1 MKDAMTIQSGVVR
14 KAMVAFMVVVVVGSI
29 RPEHPVAAEMPSPA
43 GDAAELLSQTVEA
56 VEKPTQSG
64 ESAEPAAEES
74 ATFEVNGFLV
84 EGNTLFPDK
93 QDRISLHEYTGPG
106 KTAADVEKARD
117 ALEKFYHE
125 KGYPTVF
132 VSIPEQSLE
141 DGIVKFQVI
150 ESTINK
156 VTVSGNDYFSTEQI
170 LADLPSLAPGEII
183 HLPKVQND
191 INKINFSPDIKVVP
205 NLIPGKE
212 VGTVDVELKV
222 EDHLPFHGS
231 AELNNRYTAGTT
243 DLRFNGT
250 LRYDNLWKKKH
261 AISIQYQTSP
271 EDLSEVQAVSGA
283 YSFPIPGRDLDRLAL
298 YGIYNKSN
306 TAFGEGFKAIGN
318 GSVIGLRYQP
328 TLPQYPTV
336 TQYLS
341 LGLDYKDFKDETGLS
356 GGTSNATTPITYVP
370 FSLAYG
376 LTFMDAGGY
385 TQFSGAV
392 NLSFRGLTTES
403 NFENK
408 RYNAHGNY
416 IYATLGVERTQNLPV
431 DMVWY
436 TKVDGQ
442 LSDQPLISNE
452 QYSAGGMD
460 NVRGYHESEVMGD
473 NAFHVST
480 ELRSPELFQYGRY
493 KDKLRSTPYL
503 FYQGAWL
510 EVIDPLPGQTR
521 RFDLQGIGLG
531 MRGGLEGMFDYE
543 LVWGHALKSTSSTA
557 SGRNRVHFFVK
568 YLF

>member
-1 MKDAMTIQSGVVR
+1 M
-14 KAMVAFMVVVVVGSI
+14 
-29 RPEHPVAAEMPSPA
+29 AAELQSLA
-43 GDAAELLSQTVEA
+43 GDAAEPPS
-56 VEKPTQSG
+56 QSG
-64 ESAEPAAEES
+64 EAAEIPTQAGDPPEPAADES
-74 ATFEVNGFLV
+74 ATFEINGFMV

-93 QDRISLHEYTGPG
+93 QDRISLHEFTGPG

-125 KGYPTVF
+125 KGFPTVF

-191 INKINFSPDIKVVP
+191 INLINSSPDIKVVP
-205 NLIPGKE
+205 NLIPGRE

-222 EDHLPFHGS
+222 EDRLPFHGS

-250 LRYDNLWKKKH
+250 LRYDNLWQKKH

-271 EDLSEVQAVSGA
+271 EDLNEVQAVSAA
-283 YSFPIPGRDLDRLAL
+283 YSLPIPGRDQDRLAL

-318 GSVIGLRYQP
+318 GSVIGLRYQS

-356 GGTSNATTPITYVP
+356 GGSSNTTSPITYVP

-376 LTFMDAGGY
+376 LTLMDTGGY

-392 NLSFRGLTTES
+392 DLSFRGLTTES

-416 IYATLGVERTQNLPV
+416 IYATLGVERTQNLPA

-436 TKVDGQ
+436 AKVDGQ

-452 QYSAGGMD
+452 QYSAGGVD
-460 NVRGYHESEVMGD
+460 NVRGYHESEIMGD
-473 NAFHVST
+473 NSFHVST

-493 KDKLRSTPYL
+493 KDKLRCTPYL

-531 MRGGLEGMFDYE
+531 MRGGAWGILDYE
-543 LVWGHALKSTSSTA
+543 LDLGHALKSTSSTA
-557 SGRNRVHFFVK
+557 NGRNRIHFFVK
-568 YLF
+568 YSF